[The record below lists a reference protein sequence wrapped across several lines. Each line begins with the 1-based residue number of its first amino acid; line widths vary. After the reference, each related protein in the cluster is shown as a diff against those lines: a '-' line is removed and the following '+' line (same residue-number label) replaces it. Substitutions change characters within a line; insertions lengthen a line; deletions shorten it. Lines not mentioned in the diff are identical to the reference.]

1 MIAMHW
7 RALLHDVDRHGPEFS
22 LSLKE
27 TESLLLLG
35 ISEIFDLA
43 GEASVF
49 PLLDGRITGKACSK
63 VVELAVKL
71 ADQIRLSYFTA
82 NLEISFVEPGEPFNS
97 ATMECEDPE
106 DGEAVIGTVAL
117 GLNRVGYAGEVLSIV
132 TKPKVLRSHT

>member
-1 MIAMHW
+1 MHW

-35 ISEIFDLA
+35 VSEIFDLA

-97 ATMECEDPE
+97 ATMEREDPGD
-106 DGEAVIGTVAL
+106 DGAVIGTVAL
-117 GLNRVGYAGEVLSIV
+117 GLSRVDCVGEVLSIV